1 MTPQGDEVFHTVDEI
16 GIVVDK
22 VDTEI
27 IKEVL
32 SSVYSENFCQ
42 LS

>member
-1 MTPQGDEVFHTVDEI
+1 MEFHTVDEI

-27 IKEVL
+27 VKEIL
-32 SSVYSENFCQ
+32 SSVYSESFCQ